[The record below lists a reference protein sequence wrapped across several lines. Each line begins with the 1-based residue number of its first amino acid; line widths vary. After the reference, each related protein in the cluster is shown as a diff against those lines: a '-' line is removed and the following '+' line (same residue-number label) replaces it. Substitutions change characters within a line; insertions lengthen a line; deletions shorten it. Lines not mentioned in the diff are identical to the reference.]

1 MTPEQ
6 IILVQTT
13 FGTVLPFAD
22 ETAEVFYA
30 HLFALDPSLQ
40 AMFKHTIESQRRK
53 LIISL
58 VLVVKNLQR
67 PEVFLHKVQNLG
79 RAHMAYGVQ
88 PHHYDLVGQA
98 LLYAIAQ
105 RLREDFTP
113 EVEAA
118 WLAAYTLLATA
129 MQTTAANLSSDES
142 ERLPVRSYA
151 VAAN

>member
-22 ETAEVFYA
+22 ETAEAFYA
-30 HLFALDPSLQ
+30 HLFALDPSLR

-105 RLREDFTP
+105 RLGEDFTL

-118 WLAAYTLLATA
+118 WKAAYTLLAMA
-129 MQTTAANLSSDES
+129 MQTAVADPPPHKN
-142 ERLPVRSYA
+142 ERLLARQTYA
-151 VAAN
+151 M

>member
-13 FGTVLPFAD
+13 FGTVLHFAD
-22 ETAEVFYA
+22 ETAEAFYA
-30 HLFALDPSLQ
+30 HLFALDPSLR

-105 RLREDFTP
+105 RLREDFSP

-118 WLAAYTLLATA
+118 WKAACTLLATA
-129 MQTTAANLSSDES
+129 MQTAVADPLPHEN
-142 ERLPVRSYA
+142 ERLLARQTYSM
-151 VAAN
+151 

>member
-30 HLFALDPSLQ
+30 HLFALDPSLR

>member
-30 HLFALDPSLQ
+30 HLFALDPSLR
-40 AMFKHTIESQRRK
+40 AMFRHTIESQRRK

-98 LLYAIAQ
+98 LLYAIGQ

-118 WLAAYTLLATA
+118 WQAAYTLLATA
-129 MQTTAANLSSDES
+129 MQPAVADPLPHKN
-142 ERLPVRSYA
+142 ERLLARQTYA
-151 VAAN
+151 T